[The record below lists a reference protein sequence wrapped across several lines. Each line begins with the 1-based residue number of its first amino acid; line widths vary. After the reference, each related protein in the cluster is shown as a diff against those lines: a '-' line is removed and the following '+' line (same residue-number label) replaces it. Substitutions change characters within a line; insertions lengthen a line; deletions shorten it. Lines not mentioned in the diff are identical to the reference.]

1 MASGAT
7 QRERGSMQDQWEW
20 LLMWKNLGD
29 VVDRLQLSVAESRK
43 RSDRRR
49 SGECGGEG
57 TGGRNILVSGRS
69 LWHWALVGEKMDRL
83 GICFGTGFGDA
94 YGVATIIF
102 AGTSDVPAANGVK
115 VPSMTLGGGF
125 KYQDLGAWGCE

>member
-49 SGECGGEG
+49 SGE
-57 TGGRNILVSGRS
+57 
-69 LWHWALVGEKMDRL
+69 
-83 GICFGTGFGDA
+83 
-94 YGVATIIF
+94 
-102 AGTSDVPAANGVK
+102 
-115 VPSMTLGGGF
+115 
-125 KYQDLGAWGCE
+125 